1 MIAVVDYGMGNLR
14 SVQKALEKAG
24 GDARIVHSPADLARA
39 DKIVLPGVGAFRDAI
54 ARLKASGMAEP
65 LVAAAR
71 GGTPFMGIC
80 LGLQMLFEVS
90 YEDGEHGG
98 LGIFPGQVV
107 RFDFAKLSQSP
118 ALRVPQMGWNQITW
132 DRSIPLLAGV
142 PEGAYVYFAH
152 SYYVVP
158 ADQRVTATVTHYGY
172 PYASAIWKDNVFATQ
187 FHPEKSQAVG
197 LTILKNFVKM

>member
-24 GDARIVHSPADLARA
+24 GDARIVHNPAELAKA

-54 ARLKASGMAEP
+54 ARLKAGGMSEP
-65 LVAAAR
+65 LVSAAR

-90 YEDGEHGG
+90 YEDGEHPG
-98 LGIFPGQVV
+98 LGIFPGRVV
-107 RFDFAKLSQSP
+107 RFDFSKLNERP

-132 DRSIPLLAGV
+132 DRPIPLLAGV

-158 ADQRVTATVTHYGY
+158 ADQRITATVTDYGHS
-172 PYASAIWKDNVFATQ
+172 YASAIWKDNVFATQ